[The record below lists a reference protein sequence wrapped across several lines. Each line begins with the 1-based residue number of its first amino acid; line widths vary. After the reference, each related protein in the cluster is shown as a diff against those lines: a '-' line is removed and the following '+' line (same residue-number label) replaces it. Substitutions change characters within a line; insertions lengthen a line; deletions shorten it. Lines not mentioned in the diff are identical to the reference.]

1 MPRDVIEQ
9 PGRATTVGEPDD
21 RVLGTTRALALFIA
35 PFLLVAFVILYGFP
49 GETERLWSWT
59 IRAHLTSMVL
69 ASAYLGGCFF
79 FLRVLRERRWTAMQG
94 GFVAVALFATLL
106 GVATIVHWDKFNHG
120 SVAFWLWA
128 GLYFTA
134 PFLVVAAWLANHAH
148 AAPPTAAEARVG
160 TLPRAFLALTGGW
173 ALLTGAALFLLP
185 TWALTWWA
193 WPLTPLT
200 SRVIG
205 ATFCLGS
212 ASLVLVRD
220 PRWVSVRLL
229 VQTQVVMATL
239 ILVAML
245 RARGE
250 LFGGRPVTWLL
261 VIGLGV
267 LLAGGV
273 ALLLRPPRDG

>member
-1 MPRDVIEQ
+1 MAGDVFQERNA
-9 PGRATTVGEPDD
+9 PAAPVDTDD
-21 RVLGTTRALALFIA
+21 RVLVTTRALALFIA

-49 GETERLWSWT
+49 GETRRLWSWT
-59 IRAHLTSMVL
+59 IQAHLTSMVL

-79 FLRVLRERRWTAMQG
+79 FLRVLRERRWTAMQA

-106 GVATIVHWDKFNHG
+106 GIATVVHWDRFNHG

-148 AAPPTAAEARVG
+148 ASAAAPAE
-160 TLPRAFLALTGGW
+160 PRLGIRTRAVLALTGGW
-173 ALLTGAALFLLP
+173 ALLTGIVLFLLP
-185 TWALTWWA
+185 TWAQTWWA

-200 SRVIG
+200 SRVVG

-212 ASLVLVRD
+212 ASLVVLRD
-220 PRWVSVRLL
+220 PRWVAVRLL
-229 VQTQVVMATL
+229 VQTQVVMAGL
-239 ILVAML
+239 ILVAAV

-250 LFGGRPVTWLL
+250 LFTGRPVTWLL
-261 VIGLGV
+261 GAGLVV
-267 LLAGGV
+267 LFVGGTG
-273 ALLLRPPRDG
+273 LLLRPPREA